1 MLLVI
6 FIYITVLSFIIFTLV
21 KVWKYATMPMHSRW
35 ELYPVPK
42 EAGRG
47 EYGGSYYEETLWWEK
62 PRKISLVGELKEM
75 LKEMLFIKNLF
86 NNQRPLWWLSYALHL
101 GIYLL
106 GAWAILLFVGAITEL
121 AGLPITVGSTVNAH
135 WWAVLIHYL
144 TLCTGALGAIL
155 VAFGSGSLF
164 CKRIFDASLQRY
176 TSPQEYF
183 NLLLIFS
190 VVATG
195 ILIWTGDPLFIL
207 ARERMRLILTFQ
219 GFEAGALV
227 ILHVILLGI
236 LLVYIPTSKM
246 SHYVGKYFTYHKVL
260 WENEPNLPGS
270 AIMQK
275 VEEASAVKPSKTWSA
290 SHYQSPDQ
298 TAQGQ

>member
-1 MLLVI
+1 VLLII
-6 FIYITVLSFIIFTLV
+6 FIYITVLSFIVFSLV

-62 PRKISLVGELKEM
+62 PRKTSLAGELKEM

-101 GIYLL
+101 GIYFL
-106 GAWAILLFVGAITEL
+106 GAWAILLFLGAITEI
-121 AGLPITVGSTVNAH
+121 AGLPVTTGSVVNSH
-135 WWAVLIHYL
+135 WWAVLLHYL
-144 TLCTGALGAIL
+144 TLCTGALGAVL

-164 CKRIFDASLQRY
+164 LKRVFDSSFKNY

-190 VVATG
+190 VVVTG
-195 ILIWTGDPLFIL
+195 ILIWFGDPLFVL

-219 GFEAGALV
+219 GFEAGSLV
-227 ILHVILLGI
+227 ILHVLLLGI

-275 VEEASAVKPSKTWSA
+275 VEETSALKPSKTWSA
-290 SHYQSPDQ
+290 PHYQSPDKK
-298 TAQGQ
+298 AQSQ